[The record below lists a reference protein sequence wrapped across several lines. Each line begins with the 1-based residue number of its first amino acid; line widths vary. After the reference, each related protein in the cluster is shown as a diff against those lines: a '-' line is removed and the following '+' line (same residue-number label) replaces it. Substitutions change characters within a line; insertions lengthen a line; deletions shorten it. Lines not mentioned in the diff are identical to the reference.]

1 MPRSTGCS
9 PGSEVGA
16 LVARFAVSRIKWC
29 FWQLLSWVNRDNKD
43 ESLRVLACADKGEF
57 VIDDIEFDVKHNKV
71 IVSGPFDPDK
81 LADKLCCKAC
91 KIIKEIE
98 IVDLPPPPP
107 PPAPEPEPEPPKK
120 EEPQP
125 PPPKEEEKPEPPP
138 AVIIV
143 EPPAPAP
150 EPGRA
155 AEERAAA
162 AAASQAGACPPPPKV
177 VEVPYPGP
185 TPTRSVVAVRLLL
198 PPWPRRLPLLLLRE
212 GAGAGAGAGA
222 SAAAVHPLLPAAA
235 ALPLRRLQDR
245 LRGGP
250 LLRLRHHVT

>member
-150 EPGRA
+150 EP
-155 AEERAAA
+155 EPEPPKKEPPPPPPPK
-162 AAASQAGACPPPPKV
+162 QEPCPPPPKV
-177 VEVPYPGP
+177 VEVPYPWPYPYPFPSWPSDCCCHHGHGGCHCCSCGKAP
-185 TPTRSVVAVRLLL
+185 A
-198 PPWPRRLPLLLLRE
+198 PPPPQYI
-212 GAGAGAGAGA
+212 
-222 SAAAVHPLLPAAA
+222 PCYP
-235 ALPLRRLQDR
+235 PQQPYPC
-245 LRGGP
+245 GGYRIVCEEDP
-250 LLRLRHHVT
+250 SYACAIM